1 MKEDKE
7 LYREFINGN
16 EEALNEIITKY
27 RTELIHFIQKY
38 VYDYQTAED
47 VSQEV
52 FIYLLKHKEIYD
64 FKYPFRTYLYTIAKS
79 RALNKIKSNKK
90 YVYIEDDPEYLSNA
104 HFEFEED
111 VFRKEENL
119 KVRKALSKLKGD
131 YQAAIYLVDFNGMTY
146 DETAVI
152 LNKNMGQVKA
162 LLHNGRKRL
171 KTILEKEMNI
181 ESDEMFKKKP
191 KEEVKEEVEHSEIDG
206 RVH

>member
-16 EEALNEIITKY
+16 EEALNELITKY

-191 KEEVKEEVEHSEIDG
+191 KEEIKEEVEHSEIDG

>member
-7 LYREFINGN
+7 LYREFIDGN
-16 EEALNEIITKY
+16 EEALNELITKY

-52 FIYLLKHKEIYD
+52 FIYLLKHKDVYD

-104 HFEFEED
+104 HCEFEED

-152 LNKNMGQVKA
+152 LDKNMGQVKA

-171 KTILEKEMNI
+171 KTILEKEMNMDF
-181 ESDEMFKKKP
+181 EEMFNKKP
-191 KEEVKEEVEHSEIDG
+191 KEKSKEEVAHSEIDG

>member
-7 LYREFINGN
+7 LYRDFIDGN
-16 EEALNEIITKY
+16 VDALNELIIKY

-38 VYDYQTAED
+38 VFDYQTAED
-47 VSQEV
+47 ISQEV
-52 FIYLLKHKEIYD
+52 FIYLLKHKEVYD
-64 FKYPFRTYLYTIAKS
+64 FKYQFRTYLYTIAKS
-79 RALNKIKSNKK
+79 RALNYIKANKK
-90 YVYIEDDPEYLSNA
+90 YVYIEDDPEYLQNG
-104 HFEFEED
+104 HVEFEED
-111 VFRKEENL
+111 VFRKEENMM
-119 KVRKALSKLKGD
+119 VRKALSKLKGD

-162 LLHNGRKRL
+162 LLHNGRKKL

-181 ESDEMFKKKP
+181 EFDEMFNKKP
-191 KEEVKEEVEHSEIDG
+191 KEKCKEEVEHSEIDG

>member
-7 LYREFINGN
+7 LYREFIDGN
-16 EEALNEIITKY
+16 EEALNELITKY

-52 FIYLLKHKEIYD
+52 FIYLLKHKDVYD

-104 HFEFEED
+104 HCEFEED

-152 LNKNMGQVKA
+152 LDKNMGQVKA

-171 KTILEKEMNI
+171 KTILEKEMNMDF
-181 ESDEMFKKKP
+181 EEMFNKKP
-191 KEEVKEEVEHSEIDG
+191 KEKSKEEADIL
-206 RVH
+206 